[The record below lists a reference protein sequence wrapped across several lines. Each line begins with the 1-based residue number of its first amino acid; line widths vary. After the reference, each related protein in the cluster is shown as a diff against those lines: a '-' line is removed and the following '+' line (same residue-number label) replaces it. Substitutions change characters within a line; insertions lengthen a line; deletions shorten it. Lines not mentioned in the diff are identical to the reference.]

1 MHTRILRFLAATL
14 TTVAISAVPHPAL
27 ATPEVGKPAPAFSAL
42 GSDGKTYDLASFAG
56 KFVVLE
62 WLNHGCPFVK
72 KHYGGGNMQ
81 ALQKEY
87 TAKDVV
93 WLSIISSAPGKQG
106 HSTAEQANSAT
117 KEQGA
122 QPTVVLLDESGAV
135 GHLYEATTTPDMFV
149 IDPHGTLIYAGAI
162 DDQPAFD
169 PETLGTAKNYVR
181 AALDEAMAGKPVTT
195 PATKSYGCG
204 VKY

>member
-1 MHTRILRFLAATL
+1 MQTQILRTL
-14 TTVAISAVPHPAL
+14 RRDAHRAGDLRRRSSGARRPRSGQARACI
-27 ATPEVGKPAPAFSAL
+27 L
-42 GSDGKTYDLASFAG
+42 GARKRRQNLRLASFAG

-87 TAKDVV
+87 TAKGVV

-106 HSTAEQANSAT
+106 HSTAEQANAAT

-135 GHLYEATTTPDMFV
+135 GHLYDATTTPDMFV
-149 IDPHGTLIYAGAI
+149 IDPSGTLIYAGAI
-162 DDQPAFD
+162 DDQPSFD
-169 PETLGTAKNYVR
+169 PETRRNAKNYVR